1 MIDPDSQGAL
11 DATRAKMLQ
20 VQNLLL
26 EVCELASDDLV
37 HDYLADAF
45 GDWQAEIQGS
55 LDEVAHV
62 FGLVAT
68 ECYNNWR
75 DRQ

>member
-1 MIDPDSQGAL
+1 MIDPDTQGAL

-20 VQNLLL
+20 VQTLLL
-26 EVCELASDDLV
+26 EVCELASDDVV
-37 HDYLADAF
+37 HDFLNDAF
-45 GDWQAEIQGS
+45 GDWQAQVQGS
-55 LDEVAHV
+55 LDEVAFV

-68 ECYNNWR
+68 ECYNNWL